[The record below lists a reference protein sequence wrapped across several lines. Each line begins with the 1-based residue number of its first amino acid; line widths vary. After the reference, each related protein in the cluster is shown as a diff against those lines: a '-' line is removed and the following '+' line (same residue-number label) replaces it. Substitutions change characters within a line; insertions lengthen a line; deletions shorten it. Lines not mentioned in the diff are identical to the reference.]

1 MMDNLDILQPPN
13 VPARPGIISDIAN
26 SRSKLPTTLQP
37 QSSSSTPEIFKTT
50 IFQNYNL
57 H

>member
-1 MMDNLDILQPPN
+1 MDNLDILQPPY
-13 VPARPGIISDIAN
+13 VPAKPGITSDIAN
-26 SRSKLPTTLQP
+26 SRSKLPTTLQL
-37 QSSSSTPEIFKTT
+37 QSSSLTPEIFKTT